1 MAITETDRIST
12 TTTNKVQHV
21 NGPMYP
27 DYVACTH
34 VGVESRYSNNK
45 WEFYWCH
52 SKILRHDFYN
62 ANL

>member
-45 WEFYWCH
+45 
-52 SKILRHDFYN
+52 
-62 ANL
+62 